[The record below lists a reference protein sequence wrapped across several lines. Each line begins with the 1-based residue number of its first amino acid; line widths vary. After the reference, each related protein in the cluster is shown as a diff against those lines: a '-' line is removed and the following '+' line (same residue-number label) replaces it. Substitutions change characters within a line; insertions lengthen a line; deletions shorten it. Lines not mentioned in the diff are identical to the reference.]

1 MFLKKQNHN
10 KDGKDHVYWS
20 LVENNRTGHTTKHR
34 LLCYL
39 GELNSSQEKRWRK
52 TINVFNDEGE
62 EEQLHLFPSDNVPE
76 EGSENIVKI
85 DLKTVGLGREP
96 DIEWSKVAAILAINR
111 LCDPGSE
118 LSIEEQWFRSTA
130 LDDLLNVEE
139 KKINSDRLY
148 DCLDQII
155 RHKEELEKHLK
166 EQYGEL
172 FNVKYEIILY
182 DITSTYFEGE
192 NKRNDQAKRG
202 YSRDHRPDCKQICI
216 ALVVSEEGF
225 PFSYEIFDGNRV
237 DVTTLEEFMEGIEKK
252 YGKAQRIWVFDRG
265 IVSEE
270 NLEILRKKESKY
282 LTGTRRSELKK
293 YEKEL
298 LDKDWKEVQKGV
310 EVKLISA
317 GTGKE
322 TYVLCRAIKRK
333 AKEEAMRK
341 TASEKLEKYLE
352 KLSER
357 IKRGKL
363 KDAIKIERKIG
374 AITGKYASISDLYE
388 IEYKEGKLEWKI
400 NQEKIE
406 WCKAREGAYLL
417 RTNLTEEDPEIL
429 WKKYIQLTE
438 AEAAFR
444 VLKSELAIRPI
455 WHQKTE
461 RVHAHIMVAFM
472 GYALWVTLKHI
483 LKNAGVAYSPGR
495 ALNTLKRIHSGDIIM
510 QTVDKVERY
519 RLRLRRV
526 FRPDAEERLLLNALK
541 IQIPEKLSID
551 LKLKCGTDL

>member
-85 DLKTVGLGREP
+85 DLKTVGLERCREFGAIYAALELWKRLGLDKFWERKLDNKKEGAGREP

-155 RHKEELEKHLK
+155 RHKEELEK
-166 EQYGEL
+166 
-172 FNVKYEIILY
+172 
-182 DITSTYFEGE
+182 
-192 NKRNDQAKRG
+192 
-202 YSRDHRPDCKQICI
+202 
-216 ALVVSEEGF
+216 
-225 PFSYEIFDGNRV
+225 
-237 DVTTLEEFMEGIEKK
+237 FMEGIEKK

>member
-85 DLKTVGLGREP
+85 DLKTVGLERCREFGAIYAALELWKRLGLDKFWERKLDNKKEGAGREP

-237 DVTTLEEFMEGIEKK
+237 DVTTLEE
-252 YGKAQRIWVFDRG
+252 
-265 IVSEE
+265 S
-270 NLEILRKKESKY
+270 
-282 LTGTRRSELKK
+282 
-293 YEKEL
+293 
-298 LDKDWKEVQKGV
+298 
-310 EVKLISA
+310 
-317 GTGKE
+317 
-322 TYVLCRAIKRK
+322 
-333 AKEEAMRK
+333 MRK

-357 IKRGKL
+357 INRGKL

>member
-216 ALVVSEEGF
+216 ALVVSEE
-225 PFSYEIFDGNRV
+225 
-237 DVTTLEEFMEGIEKK
+237 
-252 YGKAQRIWVFDRG
+252 
-265 IVSEE
+265 

-483 LKNAGVAYSPGR
+483 L
-495 ALNTLKRIHSGDIIM
+495 
-510 QTVDKVERY
+510 
-519 RLRLRRV
+519 
-526 FRPDAEERLLLNALK
+526 LNALK

>member
-85 DLKTVGLGREP
+85 DLKTVGLERCREFGAIYAALELWKRLGLDKFWERKLDNKKEGAGREP

-310 EVKLISA
+310 E
-317 GTGKE
+317 
-322 TYVLCRAIKRK
+322 
-333 AKEEAMRK
+333 
-341 TASEKLEKYLE
+341 
-352 KLSER
+352 
-357 IKRGKL
+357 GKL